1 MRIILKTLL
10 ILILA
15 NILSAQDP
23 VDTTVVISG
32 LSDISA
38 LDSKYP
44 LIGSISP
51 NGGESYNSGEN
62 ISVIWD
68 ASDDSFTDN
77 SISIFISYNLGEN
90 FNNIFENI
98 SNEGQMGYQLEDI
111 NSQFVRLK
119 MTADDYYGNSTTLF
133 GENYFT
139 VGYDP
144 DWDFE
149 PPDWQDPEGV
159 RPSSPGTL
167 RVQICG
173 R

>member
-1 MRIILKTLL
+1 MRIILQTLF
-10 ILILA
+10 IIILA

-23 VDTTVVISG
+23 VDTTIVISG

-44 LIGSISP
+44 LIGNISP
-51 NGGESYNSGEN
+51 NSGESYNSGEN

-77 SISIFISYNLGEN
+77 CISIFISYNLGEN

-98 SNEGQMGYQLEDI
+98 NNVGQTNYQLADI

-119 MTADDYYGNSTTLF
+119 IQRMTITEIPARCLVKITLPL
-133 GENYFT
+133 
-139 VGYDP
+139 VMI
-144 DWDFE
+144 
-149 PPDWQDPEGV
+149 
-159 RPSSPGTL
+159 
-167 RVQICG
+167 QIGILNLQTG
-173 R
+173 RILKSLK